1 MSVSSLRRPAPVYKP
16 ADGTYRAVAAPLW
29 RRAAASAIDWILVF
43 VAFLIVSIPLGM
55 IETLGE
61 AIGGFWG
68 DALVYLVDA
77 LALGVVVAYFGYFL
91 STGHTMGMRAFD
103 IHVFSHATGREPYLA
118 RAVARSLLSLAF
130 FLATFK
136 AYTLIR
142 GWHGEDG
149 NTLTDSEETWRDL
162 AATVSTVALLGGLW
176 KIVDPGGRTLWD
188 RLTGLVVV
196 EDVVP
201 TSMPGRL
208 WSPWGT

>member
-1 MSVSSLRRPAPVYKP
+1 LRRALRPAPVYQP

-29 RRAAASAIDWILVF
+29 RRAFASAIDWILVF

-55 IETLGE
+55 IETVGRT
-61 AIGGFWG
+61 IGGHFG

-91 STGHTMGMRAFD
+91 STGHTMGMRALD
-103 IHVFSHATGREPYLA
+103 IHVFSHGTGREPHPI
-118 RAVARSLLSLAF
+118 RAVIRSLFSLAF

-142 GWHGEDG
+142 GWHGNEG
-149 NTLTDSEETWRDL
+149 LTDKEETWRDL
-162 AATVSTVALLGGLW
+162 AVTVSSVAALGGLW
-176 KIVDPGGRTLWD
+176 KIADPEGRTLWD
-188 RLTGLVVV
+188 RLSGLVVV

>member
-29 RRAAASAIDWILVF
+29 RRAVASAIDWILVF

-55 IETLGE
+55 IETLGRT
-61 AIGGFWG
+61 IGGLFG
-68 DALVYLVDA
+68 DAVVYLVDA

-91 STGHTMGMRAFD
+91 STGHTMGMRALD
-103 IHVFSHATGREPYLA
+103 IHVFSHATGREPHA
-118 RAVARSLLSLAF
+118 VRAVARSSLSLVF
-130 FLATFK
+130 FLAAFK
-136 AYTLIR
+136 AYTLTR
-142 GWHGEDG
+142 GWHGNEG
-149 NTLTDSEETWRDL
+149 LTDREETWRDL
-162 AATVSTVALLGGLW
+162 AATVSTVALIGGLW
-176 KIVDPGGRTLWD
+176 KIGDSEGRTLWD

>member
-1 MSVSSLRRPAPVYKP
+1 VSVSSLRRQAPVYKP

-55 IETLGE
+55 IETLGRT
-61 AIGGFWG
+61 IGGLFG
-68 DALVYLVDA
+68 DAVVYFVDA
-77 LALGVVVAYFGYFL
+77 LALGVVVVYFGYFL
-91 STGHTMGMRAFD
+91 STGHTMGMRALD
-103 IHVFSHATGREPYLA
+103 IHVFSHASGREPHVV
-118 RAVARSLLSLAF
+118 RAVTRSLLSLAF

-142 GWHGEDG
+142 GFHGNEG
-149 NTLTDSEETWRDL
+149 LTDREETWRDL
-162 AATVSTVALLGGLW
+162 AVTVSTVALVGGLW
-176 KIVDPGGRTLWD
+176 KIADPEGRTLWD

>member
-29 RRAAASAIDWILVF
+29 RRTFASAIDWTLVF

-55 IETLGE
+55 IETLGRT
-61 AIGGFWG
+61 IGGPSG
-68 DALVYLVDA
+68 DAVVYIVDA

-91 STGHTMGMRAFD
+91 STGHTMGMRALD
-103 IHVFSHATGREPYLA
+103 IHVFSHATGREPHLV
-118 RAVARSLLSLAF
+118 RAVTRSLLSLAF
-130 FLATFK
+130 FLAAFK
-136 AYTLIR
+136 AYTLTR
-142 GWHGEDG
+142 GWQG
-149 NTLTDSEETWRDL
+149 NEGLTGREEAWRDL
-162 AATVSTVALLGGLW
+162 AATVSTVALVGGLW
-176 KIVDPGGRTLWD
+176 KLADPEGRTLWD

>member
-1 MSVSSLRRPAPVYKP
+1 LRRALRPAPDYKP

-29 RRAAASAIDWILVF
+29 RRAVASAIDWTLVF

-55 IETLGE
+55 IETLGR
-61 AIGGFWG
+61 AIGGLWG

-91 STGHTMGMRAFD
+91 STGHTMGMRALD
-103 IHVFSHATGREPYLA
+103 IHVFSHATGREPHLV
-118 RAVARSLLSLAF
+118 RAVARSCLSLAF
-130 FLATFK
+130 FLAAFK
-136 AYTLIR
+136 AYTLTR
-142 GWHGEDG
+142 GWHEG
-149 NTLTDSEETWRDL
+149 LTDREENWRDL
-162 AATVSTVALLGGLW
+162 AATVSTVALVGGLW
-176 KIVDPGGRTLWD
+176 KIANSEGRTLWD

>member
-1 MSVSSLRRPAPVYKP
+1 MRRALRPAPVYQP

-29 RRAAASAIDWILVF
+29 RRAFASAIDWILVF

-55 IETLGE
+55 IETVGRT
-61 AIGGFWG
+61 IGGHFG
-68 DALVYLVDA
+68 NALVYLVDA

-91 STGHTMGMRAFD
+91 STGHTMGMRALD
-103 IHVFSHATGREPYLA
+103 IHVFSHGTGREPHSI
-118 RAVARSLLSLAF
+118 RAVTRSLFSLAF

-142 GWHGEDG
+142 GWHGNEG
-149 NTLTDSEETWRDL
+149 LTDKEETWRDL
-162 AATVSTVALLGGLW
+162 AATVSSVAALGGLW
-176 KIVDPGGRTLWD
+176 KIADPEGRTLWD
-188 RLTGLVVV
+188 RLSGLVVV

>member
-1 MSVSSLRRPAPVYKP
+1 VV
-16 ADGTYRAVAAPLW
+16 
-29 RRAAASAIDWILVF
+29 ASAIDWILVF

-55 IETLGE
+55 IETLGRT
-61 AIGGFWG
+61 IGGLFG
-68 DALVYLVDA
+68 DAVVYLVDA

-91 STGHTMGMRAFD
+91 STGHTMGMRALD
-103 IHVFSHATGREPYLA
+103 IHVFSHSTGREPHVV

-142 GWHGEDG
+142 GFHGNEG
-149 NTLTDSEETWRDL
+149 LTDREEAWRDL
-162 AATVSTVALLGGLW
+162 AVTVSTVALVGGLW
-176 KIVDPGGRTLWD
+176 KIADPEGRTLWD
-188 RLTGLVVV
+188 RFTGLVVV

-208 WSPWGT
+208 WSPWGM

>member
-1 MSVSSLRRPAPVYKP
+1 VV
-16 ADGTYRAVAAPLW
+16 
-29 RRAAASAIDWILVF
+29 ASAIDWILVF

-55 IETLGE
+55 IETLGRT
-61 AIGGFWG
+61 IGGLFG
-68 DALVYLVDA
+68 DAVVYLVDA

-91 STGHTMGMRAFD
+91 STGHTMGMRALD
-103 IHVFSHATGREPYLA
+103 IHVFSHATGREPHVV

-142 GWHGEDG
+142 GFHGNEG
-149 NTLTDSEETWRDL
+149 LTDREEAWRDL
-162 AATVSTVALLGGLW
+162 AVTVSTVALVGGLW
-176 KIVDPGGRTLWD
+176 KIADPEGRTLWD

>member
-1 MSVSSLRRPAPVYKP
+1 MRRALRPAPVYQP

-29 RRAAASAIDWILVF
+29 RRAFASAIDWILVF

-55 IETLGE
+55 IETVGRT
-61 AIGGFWG
+61 IGGDFG
-68 DALVYLVDA
+68 NALVYLVDA

-91 STGHTMGMRAFD
+91 STGHTMGMRALD
-103 IHVFSHATGREPYLA
+103 IHVFSHGTGREPHPI
-118 RAVARSLLSLAF
+118 RAVTRSLFSLAF

-142 GWHGEDG
+142 GWHGNEG
-149 NTLTDSEETWRDL
+149 LTDKEETWRDL
-162 AATVSTVALLGGLW
+162 AATVSSVAALGGLW
-176 KIVDPGGRTLWD
+176 KMADPEGRTLWD
-188 RLTGLVVV
+188 RLSGLVVV

>member
-1 MSVSSLRRPAPVYKP
+1 VSVSSLHRPAPVYKP

-29 RRAAASAIDWILVF
+29 RRAVASAIDWTLVF

-55 IETLGE
+55 IETLGR
-61 AIGGFWG
+61 AIGGLPG

-91 STGHTMGMRAFD
+91 STGHTMGMRALD
-103 IHVFSHATGREPYLA
+103 IHVFSHATGRESHLV
-118 RAVARSLLSLAF
+118 RAVARSCLSLVF
-130 FLATFK
+130 FLAAFK
-136 AYTLIR
+136 AYTLTR
-142 GWHGEDG
+142 GWHGNEG
-149 NTLTDSEETWRDL
+149 LTHREETWRDL
-162 AATVSTVALLGGLW
+162 AATVATVALVGGLW
-176 KIVDPGGRTLWD
+176 KIADPEGRTLWD
-188 RLTGLVVV
+188 RLAGLVVV

>member
-1 MSVSSLRRPAPVYKP
+1 VSVSSLRRPAPVYKP

-29 RRAAASAIDWILVF
+29 RRAAASAIDWTLVF

-55 IETLGE
+55 IETVGRT
-61 AIGGFWG
+61 IGGLFG

-91 STGHTMGMRAFD
+91 STGHTMGMRALD
-103 IHVFSHATGREPYLA
+103 IHVFSHGTGREPHPV
-118 RAVARSLLSLAF
+118 RAVTRSLFSLAF

-142 GWHGEDG
+142 GWHGNEG
-149 NTLTDSEETWRDL
+149 LTDREETWRDL
-162 AATVSTVALLGGLW
+162 AGTVSTVALVGGLW
-176 KIVDPGGRTLWD
+176 KIADPEGRTLWD

-208 WSPWGT
+208 RSPWGT

>member
-1 MSVSSLRRPAPVYKP
+1 MSVSSLRRPAPDYQP

-29 RRAAASAIDWILVF
+29 RRAVASAIDWTLVF

-55 IETLGE
+55 IETLGRT
-61 AIGGFWG
+61 IGGLWG
-68 DALVYLVDA
+68 GALVYLVDA

-91 STGHTMGMRAFD
+91 STGHTMGMRALD
-103 IHVFSHATGREPYLA
+103 IHVFSHATGREPHLA
-118 RAVARSLLSLAF
+118 RAVTRSLLSLAF

-142 GWHGEDG
+142 GWHGNEG
-149 NTLTDSEETWRDL
+149 LTDREENWRNL

-176 KIVDPGGRTLWD
+176 KIADSEGRTLWD